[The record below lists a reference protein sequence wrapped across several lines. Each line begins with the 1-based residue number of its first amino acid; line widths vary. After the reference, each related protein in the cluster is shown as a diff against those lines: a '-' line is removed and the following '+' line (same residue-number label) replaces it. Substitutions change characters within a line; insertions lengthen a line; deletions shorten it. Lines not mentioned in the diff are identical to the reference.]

1 MKKKRKSPRGK
12 TTNTFLVLLALSYFL
27 ISSPSLA
34 DVYTVSNAPTPMLG
48 QFNMELQIDTVFDS
62 LKAPPFLD
70 VFYIGDFAVDSFGNI
85 FLLTN
90 RSVIKCSK
98 SGDYIR
104 HYPIRIGQG
113 PGEFND
119 HVRHVY
125 SDRNDKVYVEDNS
138 KLVVLSNDLVF
149 EKNVPASPT
158 NNPICFDNNSNIYC
172 LKDKYG
178 PTGINK
184 TLYKF
189 DPSGQVK
196 SIFASFLEGGY
207 QKQGG
212 LTMASR
218 HEYKPK
224 AYYCIHSNFLY
235 YSYNFDYAINRY
247 DMDGQLSA
255 RFLVDER
262 PIKMSDEEKA
272 YIVKRHKKQIRANI
286 PLNIPMDFPNNRPFS
301 SGLLCDEKGRLYLVK
316 FKSVLDNTEDFI
328 LFIFSNKGRLLYS
341 SRIPYFPKIISNGVI
356 YALDTY
362 RLDEGADLSYRI
374 IGLTI
379 KNYDRM
385 KSDI

>member
-1 MKKKRKSPRGK
+1 MALRRIAS
-12 TTNTFLVLLALSYFL
+12 NMFLFLSALSYLL
-27 ISSPSLA
+27 ISSPSLP
-34 DVYTVSNAPTPMLG
+34 DVYTVSNAPTPMFG
-48 QFNMELQIDTVFDS
+48 QFNMELQIETVFDS

-70 VFYIGDFAVDSFGNI
+70 VFYIGDFAVDSLGNI
-85 FLLTN
+85 FLFAN
-90 RSVIKCSK
+90 RSIIKCSK
-98 SGDYIR
+98 SGDYIS

-125 SDRNDKVYVEDNS
+125 SDCNDRVYVEDNS

-149 EKNVPASPT
+149 EKNVPVSPT
-158 NNPICFDNNSNIYC
+158 NNPVCFDDSSHIYC

-178 PTGINK
+178 PNGIDK

-189 DPSGQVK
+189 DLSGQVK
-196 SIFASFLEGGY
+196 CIFASFLEGGY
-207 QKQGG
+207 QRQGG
-212 LTMASR
+212 LTMASH
-218 HEYKPK
+218 HEYRPK

-235 YSYNFDYAINRY
+235 YSYNFDYAINRF
-247 DMDGQLSA
+247 DLDGKLSA

-272 YIVKRHKKQIRANI
+272 YILQRHKRQTRANF

-301 SGLLCDEKGRLYLVK
+301 SGLLCDEKGRLYLAK
-316 FKSVLDNTEDFI
+316 FKSVLDKTEDFT

-362 RLDEGADLSYRI
+362 RLDEHADLSYRI
-374 IGLTI
+374 IRLTI